1 MELHVPHWH
10 NPHLGEYRWPVS
22 VIAAIVVFLQVQL
35 SEQFAMPGK
44 APVFVI
50 ETILLIGLFISNPK
64 RIHKHHVPTRAIG
77 FALTSVMTIS
87 NTVSAIKLVHSLIFG
102 GIENATTLL
111 IAGGSIYL
119 TNVVVFALWYWD
131 LDRGGPG
138 ARAEARN
145 PHPDFLFPQMSDP
158 KYAPAHWHPTFF
170 DYMYVSITN
179 ASAFSPTDAMPLS
192 RWAKL
197 LMTIQSLTSLL
208 TVGLVIARAVNILK

>member
-1 MELHVPHWH
+1 MEVHVPHWH
-10 NPHLGEYRWPVS
+10 NPHIGEYRWPVS
-22 VIAAIVVFLQVQL
+22 FVAAVVVYLQYNLQK
-35 SEQFAMPGK
+35 QFRVPGNL
-44 APVFVI
+44 AVFVV
-50 ETILLIGLFISNPK
+50 EILLLIALFVSNPK
-64 RIHKHHVPTRAIG
+64 RIHNHHLPTRYVG
-77 FALTSVMTIS
+77 FALTSLMTIA
-87 NTVSAIKLVHSLIFG
+87 NTISAIKLIHALIFG

-111 IAGGSIYL
+111 LAGGSIYL

-170 DYMYVSITN
+170 DYLYISITN

-192 RWAKL
+192 RWAKGM
-197 LMTIQSLTSLL
+197 MTLQSLTSLL
-208 TVGLVIARAVNILK
+208 TVGLVIARAVNIIK

>member
-77 FALTSVMTIS
+77 FALTTVMTIS

-138 ARAEARN
+138 ARQRLPPSQHRPKTHQLVFRRTPRAHGN
-145 PHPDFLFPQMSDP
+145 P
-158 KYAPAHWHPTFF
+158 
-170 DYMYVSITN
+170 
-179 ASAFSPTDAMPLS
+179 
-192 RWAKL
+192 
-197 LMTIQSLTSLL
+197 
-208 TVGLVIARAVNILK
+208 

>member
-1 MELHVPHWH
+1 MRDSTSILISSRR
-10 NPHLGEYRWPVS
+10 L
-22 VIAAIVVFLQVQL
+22 IAEFLSCV
-35 SEQFAMPGK
+35 
-44 APVFVI
+44 
-50 ETILLIGLFISNPK
+50 N
-64 RIHKHHVPTRAIG
+64 
-77 FALTSVMTIS
+77 
-87 NTVSAIKLVHSLIFG
+87 NLIFG
-102 GIENATTLL
+102 GISNATTLL

-158 KYAPAHWHPTFF
+158 RYAPKDWHPRFY
-170 DYMYVSITN
+170 DYMYISITN

-192 RWAKL
+192 RWAKH
-197 LMTIQSLTSLL
+197 LMLIQSVISLV

>member
-1 MELHVPHWH
+1 MELHLPHWH
-10 NPHLGEYRWPVS
+10 NPHIGEYRWPVS
-22 VIAAIVVFLQVQL
+22 AIAAIVVYLQVQL
-35 SEQFAMPGK
+35 SEQFAMPAK
-44 APVFVI
+44 VPVFTLEV
-50 ETILLIGLFISNPK
+50 ILLLGLFISNPK
-64 RIHKHHVPTRAIG
+64 RIVKHHLPTRAIG
-77 FALTSVMTIS
+77 FALTSLMTIS
-87 NTVSAIKLVHSLIFG
+87 NTVSAVKLIHSLIFG
-102 GIENATTLL
+102 GIEDATTLL
-111 IAGGSIYL
+111 IAGGSIYI

-158 KYAPAHWHPTFF
+158 RYAPKDWHPRFY
-170 DYMYVSITN
+170 DYLYISITN